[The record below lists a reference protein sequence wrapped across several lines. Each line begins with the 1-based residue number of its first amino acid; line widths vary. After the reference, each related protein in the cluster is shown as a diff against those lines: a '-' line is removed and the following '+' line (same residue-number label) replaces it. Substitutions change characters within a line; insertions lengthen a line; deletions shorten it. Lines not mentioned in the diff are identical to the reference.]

1 MRASIRCVLT
11 LAIFFTA
18 ACHRMKPVS
27 VAQVTATNRVWLT
40 LGDQSVVVVDG
51 PQIYGTK
58 LVGWVNGRYGEF
70 PTSEVKEVYVREPA
84 SGRTAVLVAGGVLA
98 GTAVMVWVF
107 GSMGKG
113 PHTPDICDEEPLSEL
128 CG

>member
-11 LAIFFTA
+11 LAMFVTA

-27 VAQVTATNRVWLT
+27 VAQVTHTDRAWLT
-40 LGDQSVVVVDG
+40 LDDQSVVVVDG

-58 LVGWVNGRYGEF
+58 VVGWVNGRYGEF
-70 PTSEVKEVYVREPA
+70 PTSEVKEVYVRESA
-84 SGRTAVLVAGGVLA
+84 RGRTAALVAASVLTA
-98 GTAVMVWVF
+98 GAVGIWLSSA
-107 GSMGKG
+107 GSG
-113 PHTPDICDEEPLSEL
+113 PHTPDICDEEPLHEL

>member
-1 MRASIRCVLT
+1 LT
-11 LAIFFTA
+11 LAIFVTA

-40 LGDQSVVVVDG
+40 LGDQSVVVMDG

-84 SGRTAVLVAGGVLA
+84 SGRTAVLVAGGVLTA
-98 GTAVMVWVF
+98 SAVMVWVF

-113 PHTPDICDEEPLSEL
+113 PHTPDICDEEPLNEL